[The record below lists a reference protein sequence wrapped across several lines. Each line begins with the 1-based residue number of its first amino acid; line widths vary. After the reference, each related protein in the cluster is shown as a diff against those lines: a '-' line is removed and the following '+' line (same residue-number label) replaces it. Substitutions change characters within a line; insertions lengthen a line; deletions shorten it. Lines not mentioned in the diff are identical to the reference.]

1 MVFMRRRSEKQRV
14 KGRERGEGEREKTVV
29 GRGRRDA
36 GRLGANF
43 RVRVLA
49 APPEGTLSIRVAKEI
64 LSYVESATL

>member
-1 MVFMRRRSEKQRV
+1 M
-14 KGRERGEGEREKTVV
+14 

-43 RVRVLA
+43 HVRVLA